1 MPRTRSHPTE
11 IVARPPEGGTTRR
24 RKRSRWRRLWHRVRW
39 PLLALGVLVV
49 LAAIDVLA
57 RYLPAVQALQHGRN
71 EVSQAQALL
80 TGDIAHLDQ
89 HRVAQARSLLADA
102 EQDFGPRSTVLADGW
117 IAGVAADLPL
127 LGYQVQAAR
136 LLRTAGEDG
145 AIAGTNIVGLVEQLV
160 PSGTGTPIPLLQRL
174 VSVAQDHKA
183 DLGVLSTQ
191 LATLQTDI
199 AALPSGHLLGPLDS
213 ARTTLRTQGARV
225 LANATPA
232 IALLQALPAAIGA
245 GHHTYLLLLENPGEM
260 RPGGGYIGAVGQV
273 TFSNGAVTG
282 QVFRD
287 STFTDQLVRNIPAPR
302 PFDIYLQHGAPWN
315 MADADWSPDFPTAVA
330 AIERFY
336 TAATGV
342 HPNGVIAVDPIALGG
357 ILSITGPISVP
368 PYPQVVTGANALVEL
383 NYIVNH
389 ARPGDPGK
397 IFLPAFGQAVVSRLL
412 DAGVGDAPAMA
423 NSLATSA
430 KGTHVLLFF
439 EDAQLERLVSGAGFD
454 GGVRAPLGDS
464 LEILD
469 ANLSGTK
476 GDLFVSR
483 HLSLAVKVGDDGVA
497 HDQLTIGYRNP
508 FPTAPADRV
517 LATGSGGDYRDYLQ
531 VLVPETTQFDSLT
544 VSLNGAAP
552 HQLGPEAVTY
562 DFQRE
567 DIAYFLIVPRNGSA
581 TVTLTYEGP
590 FADISQ
596 SPTAYTLN
604 WERQNGALTWP
615 ADVSVTM
622 PKSTVRRW
630 STDLSVDR
638 SWSLTGAG

>member
-1 MPRTRSHPTE
+1 M
-11 IVARPPEGGTTRR
+11 
-24 RKRSRWRRLWHRVRW
+24 
-39 PLLALGVLVV
+39 LVV
-49 LAAIDVLA
+49 LVAIDVLV
-57 RYLPAVQALQHGRN
+57 RYLPAVQALQHGRT

-89 HRVAQARSLLADA
+89 RRVAQARSLLADA

-117 IAGVAADLPL
+117 IGGVAADLPL
-127 LGYQVQAAR
+127 VGSQVTAAR

-174 VSVAQDHKA
+174 VSVAQGHKA
-183 DLGVLSTQ
+183 DLGVLSAQ
-191 LATLQTDI
+191 LATLQSDI
-199 AALPSGHLLGPLDS
+199 AALPSGRLLGPLDS
-213 ARTTLRTQGARV
+213 ARTTLRTQGAKV
-225 LANATPA
+225 LATATPA

-273 TFSNGAVTG
+273 TFSDGAVTG

-287 STFTDQLVRNIPAPR
+287 SAFSDPLVRDLPAPR
-302 PFDIYLQHGAPWN
+302 PFNTYLQHGAPWN
-315 MADADWSPDFPTAVA
+315 LGDSDWSPDFPTAVTDV
-330 AIERFY
+330 ERFY
-336 TAATGV
+336 LEATGV
-342 HPNGVIAVDPIALGG
+342 HVDGVIGVDPVALGG
-357 ILSITGPISVP
+357 ILSITGPITVP
-368 PYPQVVTGANALVEL
+368 PYPQVITGANALTEL
-383 NYIVNH
+383 NYITNM

-397 IFLPAFGQAVVSRLL
+397 IFLPPFGQAVVGRLIH
-412 DAGVGDAPAMA
+412 AAVGEAPGMA
-423 NSLATSA
+423 NSLAASA
-430 KGTHVLLFF
+430 EQKHIVLFF
-439 EDAQLERLVSGAGFD
+439 SDPQLEALVRGAGFD

-464 LEILD
+464 LEVLD

-483 HLSLAVKVGDDGVA
+483 HLSLVARVGDDGIS
-497 HDQLTIGYRNP
+497 HDQLTLSYRNP
-508 FPTAPADRV
+508 LPTTSAGRALVP
-517 LATGSGGDYRDYLQ
+517 GSGADYRDYLQ
-531 VLVPETTQFDSLT
+531 VLVPETAQFDSLT
-544 VSLNGAAP
+544 LAINGGAA
-552 HQLGPEAVTY
+552 HQVGPEAVTY
-562 DFQRE
+562 PFQRE
-567 DIAYFLIVPRNGSA
+567 DIGYFFIIPRNGTA
-581 TVTLTYEGP
+581 TVTVNYEGP

-622 PKSTVRRW
+622 PKSGVRKW

-638 SWSLTGAG
+638 SWSVRGAG